1 VGLEV
6 RSEESEE
13 SEVEVYCTAEVD
25 LHKGSM
31 MVGGERGMHANV
43 GFGNGC
49 GGEW

>member
-31 MVGGERGMHANV
+31 MVGGEMSQYQTKSTRA
-43 GFGNGC
+43 
-49 GGEW
+49 